1 VPGGA
6 TTLITGGTGLIGAAL
21 AAQLLARDERVVLFD
36 ASPAGARL
44 DALARH
50 GDRVTLVRGDVQS
63 LAELADAMRAHRP
76 RAVVHLA
83 FVLGGEGNRAP
94 ERATRINILGTVNAL
109 EAARLTGVPRVL
121 IASSIAVYG
130 SDDQYP
136 PDALPI
142 TEDAPAW
149 VCRSLPIYGGGK
161 LHGEHLALTY
171 AQHHGLVTGGLR
183 PSVVYGWGRASGSS
197 AFLGAIIDK
206 PAVGEPAS
214 VPFGDAAISFVH
226 VDDVA
231 GQFAALLE
239 ADPAVFARRRFFNTG
254 GDTATVRELAGVVQ
268 RVIPGARIDV
278 RSKGERDFGGLV
290 TRVSDR
296 ALQEAVGYRR
306 RLSPIEVGVRAQIDV
321 ARAMAG
327 LPALAAAG

>member
-1 VPGGA
+1 VT

-36 ASPAGARL
+36 AAPAGPRL
-44 DALARH
+44 EALSRH

-63 LAELADAMRAHRP
+63 LAELADCMRAHRP

-83 FVLGGEGNRAP
+83 FVLGADGNKAP

-136 PDALPI
+136 PDALPL

-161 LHGEHLALTY
+161 LHGEHLAQAY
-171 AQHHGLVTGGLR
+171 AEHHGLVTGGLR

-197 AFLGAIIDK
+197 AFLGAVIDK
-206 PAVGEPAS
+206 PAVGEPVS

-231 GQFAALLE
+231 GQFAALLD
-239 ADPAVFARRRFFNTG
+239 ADRGVFARRRFYNTG
-254 GDTATVRELAGVVQ
+254 GDTVTVRQLADTV
-268 RVIPGARIDV
+268 RRLIPGARIDV

-290 TRVSDR
+290 TRVSDQS
-296 ALQEAVGYRR
+296 LQDAVGYRR
-306 RLSPIEVGVRAQIDV
+306 RWSPIEVGVRAQIEL
-321 ARAMAG
+321 ARAMAADQ
-327 LPALAAAG
+327 LPGTIR